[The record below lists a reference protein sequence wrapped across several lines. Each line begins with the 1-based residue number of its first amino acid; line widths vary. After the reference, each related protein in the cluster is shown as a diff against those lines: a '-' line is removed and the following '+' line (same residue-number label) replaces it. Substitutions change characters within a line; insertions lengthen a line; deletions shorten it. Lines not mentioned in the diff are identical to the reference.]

1 MRCREVREKLSA
13 YAAGELPPEEREA
26 VEAHFRGCPR
36 CRREAEAVERAEAAL
51 AMLGAVE
58 TAPDL
63 TEGLHRR
70 MAERE
75 RRGLRWV
82 WAGAGF
88 AAVAVALAASLFMVK
103 SPQRTPPAALA
114 IPQRLQVAAPPPAAE
129 PSPPLAV
136 IAEVSVQRRAAPP
149 ARLTAPRRI
158 VQRPAVPVTPAPEE
172 HPADTRPIPE
182 PEGIPPQPVAVQAD
196 DETNGVI
203 LLLGRPEP
211 VPPSSSYYV
220 VISFP
225 NGQRSIRE
233 QSVQRDRTGR
243 PEALRITYA
252 RISPASHTPHQG
264 G

>member
-13 YAAGELPPEEREA
+13 YAVGELPPEEREA

-103 SPQRTPPAALA
+103 SPQRTPPAA
-114 IPQRLQVAAPPPAAE
+114 E

-182 PEGIPPQPVAVQAD
+182 PEGIPPQPVALQVD